1 MTIPPTEGPDEA
13 RTVEPE
19 VSLSPTVRAE
29 AFSDA
34 VFAIAITLL
43 VLELD
48 AAEGYDT
55 LWAGLVA
62 SWPHYVAYL
71 VSFASIGAFWL
82 THTAITG
89 RIRGIDS
96 TFARINLL
104 LLFVAAFL
112 PFPTRLIAEHLDNLD
127 DERVAVTVYGLTL
140 LAGSVTLGV
149 LWRYAQHAG
158 LLLPGLPD
166 EQVRAITLRTRPS
179 GGLYAAALVF
189 GWFLPRLVVVVYLVI
204 AIFLLIP
211 FHAFAGRRARRSAPL
226 TG

>member
-1 MTIPPTEGPDEA
+1 MTPED
-13 RTVEPE
+13 PE
-19 VSLSPTVRAE
+19 VRLAPTVRVE
-29 AFSDA
+29 AFSDG

-48 AAEGYDT
+48 VAAGHDT
-55 LWAGLVA
+55 LWSGLVA
-62 SWPHYVAYL
+62 AWPHYVAYL

-82 THTAITG
+82 THTAITS
-89 RIRGIDS
+89 RIRGTDS

-112 PFPTRLIAEHLDNLD
+112 PFPTRLIAEHLDDLA

-149 LWRYAQHAG
+149 LWRYAQHAR
-158 LLLPGLPD
+158 LLLPGLP
-166 EQVRAITLRTRPS
+166 EQQVKAITRRTRPS

-189 GWFLPRLVVVVYLVI
+189 GWFMPRLVVVVYLVI
-204 AIFLLIP
+204 ALFLLVP
-211 FHAFAGRRARRSAPL
+211 FRAFAARRPRRSQPQA
-226 TG
+226 G